1 MLFDTHTHLNDEAYK
16 DNLEEVIK
24 RAKDK
29 KVNKMI
35 VVGYD
40 LKSSLEAIMI
50 ANQYDF
56 IYAAIGIHPN
66 TKEELNQQTLNRIEE
81 LLNEPRVV
89 AIGEIGLDYHY
100 DKTYKEL
107 QKEYFK
113 KQIIL
118 AHKYSKAIIIHSR
131 DAGQETLEV
140 LNNNKQYI
148 DRGIMHCYS
157 YSLEL
162 AREFI
167 KLGLKIS
174 FAGPLTFMNAK
185 TNKEIVQELSLEDLL
200 IETDCP
206 YLAPHPYRGKQ
217 NEPSYLYLVAEEMAK
232 LKNISLAEVASST
245 TNNALEIFGIKD
257 KD

>member
-24 RAKDK
+24 RAQDK
-29 KVNKMI
+29 NVNKMI

-40 LKSSLEAIMI
+40 LKSSLEAIRI
-50 ANQYDF
+50 AKQYDF

-66 TKEELNQQTLNRIEE
+66 TKDELNEQTLNKIEE
-81 LLNEPRVV
+81 LLNESKVV
-89 AIGEIGLDYHY
+89 AIGEIGLDYYY
-100 DKTYKEL
+100 DKTYKKL
-107 QKEYFK
+107 QKEYFQ

-118 AHKYSKAIIIHSR
+118 ANKYNKAIIIHSR

-140 LNNNKQYI
+140 LKNNKQYI

-162 AREFI
+162 AREFV

-174 FAGPLTFMNAK
+174 FAGPLTFLNAK
-185 TNKEIVQELSLEDLL
+185 TNKGIVEELSFEDLL

-217 NEPSYLYLVAEEMAK
+217 NEPSYLYLVAEEMAR
-232 LKNISLAEVASST
+232 LKGVSLEEVAKTT
-245 TNNALEIFGIKD
+245 TNNALEVFDIK
-257 KD
+257 K